1 MKRIDLR
8 SDTVTKPTEGM
19 LEAMMKA
26 VVGDDVIDIDP
37 TTRALEDQ
45 LAKEFGFDRGLF
57 CPSGTMANQIA
68 LMLHTRPGD
77 EIICDALSHIYW
89 YEGGGPAANAG
100 VSLRLLP
107 GERGCLTADLVANAI
122 NPENEH
128 AARTAL
134 ISLENTANKAGGTCY
149 DLDDIKAI
157 RILAN
162 KQKLPVHLDGAR
174 LFNALIAKGQKP
186 QQYKGLFD
194 TMSICLSK
202 GLGCPVGSVLLV
214 NNAQY
219 NEGRRIR
226 KRLGGG
232 MRQSGFLAAAG
243 LYALNN
249 NIERL
254 QEDHQRAE
262 ALANILTE
270 CDWVKQV
277 IKPQTNIVIFYP
289 YGEPDNIIKLLNDA
303 GIDIIA
309 MGGGALRLVTHMH
322 ISDEDVDNCRRI
334 FSKLAV

>member
-8 SDTVTKPTEGM
+8 SDTVTQPTEAM

-26 VVGDDVIDIDP
+26 VVGDDVIDVDP

-45 LAKEFGFDRGLF
+45 LAKDFGFDRALF

-107 GERGCLTADLVANAI
+107 GERGCLTADLVASAM

-149 DLDDIKAI
+149 ELEEIKAI
-157 RILAN
+157 RALAN
-162 KQKLPVHLDGAR
+162 KCELPVHLDGAR
-174 LFNALIAKGQKP
+174 LFNALVAKSQKP

-214 NNAQY
+214 NHAQY
-219 NEGRRIR
+219 YEARRIR

-249 NIERL
+249 HIDRL
-254 QEDHQRAE
+254 AEDHQRAE
-262 ALANILTE
+262 ALANILSE

-277 IKPQTNIVIFYP
+277 VKPQTNIVIFYP
-289 YGEPDNIIKLLNDA
+289 HKDADNIIKLLNEA
-303 GIDIIA
+303 GVDIIS
-309 MGGGALRLVTHMH
+309 MGGGALRMVTHMH
-322 ISDEDVDNCRRI
+322 ITNEDIDVCRRI